1 MQLCSNDNPEAGLRR
16 APDKIQTEEKER
28 RRRKESASR
37 KLVNANL
44 NRTDWLL
51 EKMEIHITI
60 DLPREKIFSSALKVV
75 SCKHGLKIEGNDGP
89 DL

>member
-44 NRTDWLL
+44 NRTEWLL
-51 EKMEIHITI
+51 ERITI

-75 SCKHGLKIEGNDGP
+75 SGKHGLKIEGNDGP